1 MTLHEYMESLRQ
13 KTVAVLGIGVSNT
26 PLVQLLLRSGIRV
39 TACDKRTKEQLG
51 TLADE
56 LEQAGCTLR
65 LGPDYLE
72 GLHEDVIFR
81 TPGLR
86 PDVPQLAAAVAN
98 GSVLTSEMEE
108 FFRVCPCPI
117 IAVTGSDGKTT
128 TTTIIAE
135 LLKAAGNTVWVGGNI
150 GHPLLCDA
158 DRMRPQDY
166 AVLELSSFQLMTMD
180 RSPHIAVVTN
190 LAPNH
195 LDMHK
200 DMAEYVAAKEN
211 IFRYQRPG
219 DIAVFNQDNDITR
232 QQALRAVG
240 AVRLFSRRSEPEE
253 GVFDAAAVAHYRD
266 VIACCRKYG
275 VEPFVTLHHFSSPK
289 WLISK
294 GGWEASTTPEDFAH
308 YVRFIIGELGSEL
321 HYICTINEANMGI
334 QVAAI
339 AERYKR
345 QMMAQMQAAQS
356 GGNSADGSVQVGIN
370 LQKMMEGQKAAAAEN
385 LEVFGVEKV
394 ENFTSMRTREGD
406 LLILKAHELA
416 KKEIKA
422 LYPDIKVGLTLSLHD
437 IQPQEDGME
446 RAKKEWDEEFMHYL
460 PYIKDD
466 DFLGVQN
473 YTRSL
478 IGADGFQPR
487 MVQSLH
493 R

>member
-1 MTLHEYMESLRQ
+1 MKLPENFLIGAATAAHQVEGNNIHSDLWAMEHMKHTSFIEPSLD
-13 KTVAVLGIGVSNT
+13 AVDHYNRYEKDIKLM
-26 PLVQLLLRSGIRV
+26 
-39 TACDKRTKEQLG
+39 
-51 TLADE
+51 AD
-56 LEQAGCTLR
+56 AGLNAYR
-65 LGPDYLE
+65 
-72 GLHEDVIFR
+72 
-81 TPGLR
+81 
-86 PDVPQLAAAVAN
+86 
-98 GSVLTSEMEE
+98 
-108 FFRVCPCPI
+108 
-117 IAVTGSDGKTT
+117 
-128 TTTIIAE
+128 
-135 LLKAAGNTVWVGGNI
+135 
-150 GHPLLCDA
+150 
-158 DRMRPQDY
+158 
-166 AVLELSSFQLMTMD
+166 
-180 RSPHIAVVTN
+180 
-190 LAPNH
+190 
-195 LDMHK
+195 
-200 DMAEYVAAKEN
+200 
-211 IFRYQRPG
+211 
-219 DIAVFNQDNDITR
+219 
-232 QQALRAVG
+232 
-240 AVRLFSRRSEPEE
+240 FSIEWARIEPEE
-253 GVFDAAAVAHYRD
+253 GHFDSEAVDHYKA
-266 VIACCRKYG
+266 VIACCKKYG
-275 VEPFVTLHHFSSPK
+275 IEPFVTLHHFSSPK

-308 YVRFIIGELGSEL
+308 YVRFIIEQLGSEL

-478 IGADGFQPR
+478 IGADGQLPNPDGAELTQMNYEFYPEALEHVLR
-487 MVQSLH
+487 KVAKDFHGDLYVTENGIATADDTRRVAFIDTALKGIVSCINDGLPVKSYFHWSLLDNFEWQKGYSMTFGLIAVDRSTQTRH
-493 R
+493 PKESLSFLGHWNQ

>member
-1 MTLHEYMESLRQ
+1 MKLPENFLIGAATAAHQVEGNNIHSDLWAMEHMKHTSFIEPSLD
-13 KTVAVLGIGVSNT
+13 AVDHYNRYEKDIKLM
-26 PLVQLLLRSGIRV
+26 
-39 TACDKRTKEQLG
+39 
-51 TLADE
+51 AD
-56 LEQAGCTLR
+56 AGLNAYR
-65 LGPDYLE
+65 
-72 GLHEDVIFR
+72 
-81 TPGLR
+81 
-86 PDVPQLAAAVAN
+86 
-98 GSVLTSEMEE
+98 
-108 FFRVCPCPI
+108 
-117 IAVTGSDGKTT
+117 
-128 TTTIIAE
+128 
-135 LLKAAGNTVWVGGNI
+135 
-150 GHPLLCDA
+150 
-158 DRMRPQDY
+158 
-166 AVLELSSFQLMTMD
+166 
-180 RSPHIAVVTN
+180 
-190 LAPNH
+190 
-195 LDMHK
+195 
-200 DMAEYVAAKEN
+200 
-211 IFRYQRPG
+211 
-219 DIAVFNQDNDITR
+219 
-232 QQALRAVG
+232 
-240 AVRLFSRRSEPEE
+240 FSIEWARIEPEE
-253 GVFDAAAVAHYRD
+253 GHFDSEAVDHYKA
-266 VIACCRKYG
+266 VIACCKKYG
-275 VEPFVTLHHFSSPK
+275 IEPFVTLHHFSSPK

-370 LQKMMEGQKAAAAEN
+370 LQKMMEGQKTAAAEN

-478 IGADGFQPR
+478 IGADGQLPNPDGAELTQMNYEFYPEALEHVLR
-487 MVQSLH
+487 KVAKDFHGDLYVTENGIATADDTRRVAFIDTALKGIVSCINDGLPVKSYFHWSLLDNFEWQKGYSMTFGLIAVDRSTQTRH
-493 R
+493 PKESLSFLGHWNQ

>member
-1 MTLHEYMESLRQ
+1 MKLPENFLIGAATAAHQVEGNNIHSDLWAMEHMKHTSFIEPSLD
-13 KTVAVLGIGVSNT
+13 AVDHYNRYEKDIKLM
-26 PLVQLLLRSGIRV
+26 
-39 TACDKRTKEQLG
+39 
-51 TLADE
+51 AD
-56 LEQAGCTLR
+56 AGLNAYR
-65 LGPDYLE
+65 
-72 GLHEDVIFR
+72 
-81 TPGLR
+81 
-86 PDVPQLAAAVAN
+86 
-98 GSVLTSEMEE
+98 
-108 FFRVCPCPI
+108 
-117 IAVTGSDGKTT
+117 
-128 TTTIIAE
+128 
-135 LLKAAGNTVWVGGNI
+135 
-150 GHPLLCDA
+150 
-158 DRMRPQDY
+158 
-166 AVLELSSFQLMTMD
+166 
-180 RSPHIAVVTN
+180 
-190 LAPNH
+190 
-195 LDMHK
+195 
-200 DMAEYVAAKEN
+200 
-211 IFRYQRPG
+211 
-219 DIAVFNQDNDITR
+219 
-232 QQALRAVG
+232 
-240 AVRLFSRRSEPEE
+240 FSIEWARIEPEE
-253 GVFDAAAVAHYRD
+253 GHFDSEAVDHYKA
-266 VIACCRKYG
+266 VIACCKKYG
-275 VEPFVTLHHFSSPK
+275 IEPFVTLHHFSSPK

-478 IGADGFQPR
+478 IGADGRLPNPDGAELTQMNYEFYPEALEHVLR
-487 MVQSLH
+487 KVAKDFHGDLYVTENGIATADDTRRVAFIDTALKGIVSCINDGLPVKSYFHWSLLDNFEWQKGYSMTFGLIAVDRSTQTRH
-493 R
+493 PKESLSFLGHWNQ

>member
-1 MTLHEYMESLRQ
+1 MKLPENFLIGAATAAHQVEGNNIHSDLWAMEHMKHTSFIEPSLD
-13 KTVAVLGIGVSNT
+13 AVDHYNRYEKDIKLM
-26 PLVQLLLRSGIRV
+26 
-39 TACDKRTKEQLG
+39 
-51 TLADE
+51 AD
-56 LEQAGCTLR
+56 AGLNAYR
-65 LGPDYLE
+65 
-72 GLHEDVIFR
+72 
-81 TPGLR
+81 
-86 PDVPQLAAAVAN
+86 
-98 GSVLTSEMEE
+98 
-108 FFRVCPCPI
+108 
-117 IAVTGSDGKTT
+117 
-128 TTTIIAE
+128 
-135 LLKAAGNTVWVGGNI
+135 
-150 GHPLLCDA
+150 
-158 DRMRPQDY
+158 
-166 AVLELSSFQLMTMD
+166 
-180 RSPHIAVVTN
+180 
-190 LAPNH
+190 
-195 LDMHK
+195 
-200 DMAEYVAAKEN
+200 
-211 IFRYQRPG
+211 
-219 DIAVFNQDNDITR
+219 
-232 QQALRAVG
+232 
-240 AVRLFSRRSEPEE
+240 FSIEWARIEPEE
-253 GVFDAAAVAHYRD
+253 GHFDSEAVDHYKA
-266 VIACCRKYG
+266 VIACCKKYG
-275 VEPFVTLHHFSSPK
+275 IEPFVTLHHFSSPK

-416 KKEIKA
+416 KKESKA

-478 IGADGFQPR
+478 IGADGQLPNPDGAELTQMNYEFYPEALEHVLR
-487 MVQSLH
+487 KVAKDFHGDLYVTENGIATADDTRRVAFIDTALKGIVSCINDGLPVKSYFHWSLLDNFEWQKGYSMTFGLIAVDRSTQTRH
-493 R
+493 PKESLSFLGHWNQ

>member
-1 MTLHEYMESLRQ
+1 MKLPENFLIGAATAAHQVEGNNIHSDLWAMEHMKHTSFIEPSLD
-13 KTVAVLGIGVSNT
+13 AVDHYNRYEKDIKLM
-26 PLVQLLLRSGIRV
+26 
-39 TACDKRTKEQLG
+39 
-51 TLADE
+51 AD
-56 LEQAGCTLR
+56 AGLNAYR
-65 LGPDYLE
+65 
-72 GLHEDVIFR
+72 
-81 TPGLR
+81 
-86 PDVPQLAAAVAN
+86 
-98 GSVLTSEMEE
+98 
-108 FFRVCPCPI
+108 
-117 IAVTGSDGKTT
+117 
-128 TTTIIAE
+128 
-135 LLKAAGNTVWVGGNI
+135 
-150 GHPLLCDA
+150 
-158 DRMRPQDY
+158 
-166 AVLELSSFQLMTMD
+166 
-180 RSPHIAVVTN
+180 
-190 LAPNH
+190 
-195 LDMHK
+195 
-200 DMAEYVAAKEN
+200 
-211 IFRYQRPG
+211 
-219 DIAVFNQDNDITR
+219 
-232 QQALRAVG
+232 
-240 AVRLFSRRSEPEE
+240 FSIEWARIEPEE
-253 GVFDAAAVAHYRD
+253 GHFDSEAVDHYKA
-266 VIACCRKYG
+266 VIACCKKYG
-275 VEPFVTLHHFSSPK
+275 IEPFVTLHHFSSPK

-478 IGADGFQPR
+478 IGADGQLPNPDGAELTQMNYEFYPEALEHVLR
-487 MVQSLH
+487 KVAKDFHGDLYVTENGFATADDTRRVAFIDTALKGIVSCINDGLPVKSYFHWSLLDNFEWQKGYSMTFGLIAVDRSTQTRH
-493 R
+493 PKESLSFLGHWNQ

>member
-1 MTLHEYMESLRQ
+1 MKLPEHFLIGAATAAHQVEGNNIHSDLWAMEHMKHTSFIEPSLD
-13 KTVAVLGIGVSNT
+13 AVDHYNRYEKDIKLM
-26 PLVQLLLRSGIRV
+26 
-39 TACDKRTKEQLG
+39 
-51 TLADE
+51 AD
-56 LEQAGCTLR
+56 AGLNAYR
-65 LGPDYLE
+65 
-72 GLHEDVIFR
+72 
-81 TPGLR
+81 
-86 PDVPQLAAAVAN
+86 
-98 GSVLTSEMEE
+98 
-108 FFRVCPCPI
+108 
-117 IAVTGSDGKTT
+117 
-128 TTTIIAE
+128 
-135 LLKAAGNTVWVGGNI
+135 
-150 GHPLLCDA
+150 
-158 DRMRPQDY
+158 
-166 AVLELSSFQLMTMD
+166 
-180 RSPHIAVVTN
+180 
-190 LAPNH
+190 
-195 LDMHK
+195 
-200 DMAEYVAAKEN
+200 
-211 IFRYQRPG
+211 
-219 DIAVFNQDNDITR
+219 
-232 QQALRAVG
+232 
-240 AVRLFSRRSEPEE
+240 FSIEWARIEPEE
-253 GVFDAAAVAHYRD
+253 GHFDSEAVDHYKA
-266 VIACCRKYG
+266 VIACCKKYG
-275 VEPFVTLHHFSSPK
+275 IEPFVTLHHFSSPK

-478 IGADGFQPR
+478 IGADGQLPNPDGAELTQMNYEFYPEALEHVLR
-487 MVQSLH
+487 KVAKDFHGDLYVTENGIATADDTRRVAFIDTALKGIVSCINDGLPVKSYFHWSLLDNFEWQKGYSMTFGLIAVDRSTQTRH
-493 R
+493 PKESLSFLGHWNQ

>member
-1 MTLHEYMESLRQ
+1 MKLPENFLIGAATAAHQVEGNNIHSDLWAMEHMKHTSFIEPSLD
-13 KTVAVLGIGVSNT
+13 AVDHYNRYEKDIKLM
-26 PLVQLLLRSGIRV
+26 
-39 TACDKRTKEQLG
+39 
-51 TLADE
+51 AD
-56 LEQAGCTLR
+56 AGLNAYR
-65 LGPDYLE
+65 
-72 GLHEDVIFR
+72 
-81 TPGLR
+81 
-86 PDVPQLAAAVAN
+86 
-98 GSVLTSEMEE
+98 
-108 FFRVCPCPI
+108 
-117 IAVTGSDGKTT
+117 
-128 TTTIIAE
+128 
-135 LLKAAGNTVWVGGNI
+135 
-150 GHPLLCDA
+150 
-158 DRMRPQDY
+158 
-166 AVLELSSFQLMTMD
+166 
-180 RSPHIAVVTN
+180 
-190 LAPNH
+190 
-195 LDMHK
+195 
-200 DMAEYVAAKEN
+200 
-211 IFRYQRPG
+211 
-219 DIAVFNQDNDITR
+219 
-232 QQALRAVG
+232 
-240 AVRLFSRRSEPEE
+240 FSIEWARIEPEE
-253 GVFDAAAVAHYRD
+253 GHFDSEAVDHYKA
-266 VIACCRKYG
+266 VIACCKKYG
-275 VEPFVTLHHFSSPK
+275 IEPFVTLHHFSSPK

-356 GGNSADGSVQVGIN
+356 DGNSADGSVQVGIN

-478 IGADGFQPR
+478 IGADGQLPNPDGAELTQMNYEFYPEALEHVLR
-487 MVQSLH
+487 KVAKDFHGDLYVTENGIATADDTRRVAFIDTALKGIVSCINDGLPVKSYFHWSLLDNFEWQKGYSMTFGLIAVDRSTQTRH
-493 R
+493 PKESLSFLGHWNQ

>member
-1 MTLHEYMESLRQ
+1 MKLPENFLIGAATAAHQVEGNNIHSDLWAMEHMKHTSFIEPSLD
-13 KTVAVLGIGVSNT
+13 AVDHYNRYEKDIKLM
-26 PLVQLLLRSGIRV
+26 
-39 TACDKRTKEQLG
+39 
-51 TLADE
+51 AD
-56 LEQAGCTLR
+56 AGLNAYR
-65 LGPDYLE
+65 
-72 GLHEDVIFR
+72 
-81 TPGLR
+81 
-86 PDVPQLAAAVAN
+86 
-98 GSVLTSEMEE
+98 
-108 FFRVCPCPI
+108 
-117 IAVTGSDGKTT
+117 
-128 TTTIIAE
+128 
-135 LLKAAGNTVWVGGNI
+135 
-150 GHPLLCDA
+150 
-158 DRMRPQDY
+158 
-166 AVLELSSFQLMTMD
+166 
-180 RSPHIAVVTN
+180 
-190 LAPNH
+190 
-195 LDMHK
+195 
-200 DMAEYVAAKEN
+200 
-211 IFRYQRPG
+211 
-219 DIAVFNQDNDITR
+219 
-232 QQALRAVG
+232 
-240 AVRLFSRRSEPEE
+240 FSIEWARIEPEE
-253 GVFDAAAVAHYRD
+253 GHFDSEAVDHYKA
-266 VIACCRKYG
+266 VIACCKKYG
-275 VEPFVTLHHFSSPK
+275 IEPFVTLHHFSSPK

-478 IGADGFQPR
+478 IGADGQLPNPDGAELTQMNYEFYPEALEHVLR
-487 MVQSLH
+487 KVAKDFHGDLYVTENGIATADDTRRVAFIDTALKGIVSCINDGLPVKSYFHWSLLDNFEWQKGYSMTFGLIAVDRSMQTRH
-493 R
+493 PKESLSFLGHWNQ

>member
-1 MTLHEYMESLRQ
+1 MKLPENFLIGAATAAHQVEGNNIHSDLWAMEHMKHTSFIEPSLD
-13 KTVAVLGIGVSNT
+13 AVDHYNRYEKDIKLM
-26 PLVQLLLRSGIRV
+26 
-39 TACDKRTKEQLG
+39 
-51 TLADE
+51 AD
-56 LEQAGCTLR
+56 AGLNAYR
-65 LGPDYLE
+65 
-72 GLHEDVIFR
+72 
-81 TPGLR
+81 
-86 PDVPQLAAAVAN
+86 
-98 GSVLTSEMEE
+98 
-108 FFRVCPCPI
+108 
-117 IAVTGSDGKTT
+117 
-128 TTTIIAE
+128 
-135 LLKAAGNTVWVGGNI
+135 
-150 GHPLLCDA
+150 
-158 DRMRPQDY
+158 
-166 AVLELSSFQLMTMD
+166 
-180 RSPHIAVVTN
+180 
-190 LAPNH
+190 
-195 LDMHK
+195 
-200 DMAEYVAAKEN
+200 
-211 IFRYQRPG
+211 
-219 DIAVFNQDNDITR
+219 
-232 QQALRAVG
+232 
-240 AVRLFSRRSEPEE
+240 FSIEWARIEPEE
-253 GVFDAAAVAHYRD
+253 GHFDSEAVDHYKA
-266 VIACCRKYG
+266 VIACCKKYG
-275 VEPFVTLHHFSSPK
+275 IEPFVTLHHFSSPK

-345 QMMAQMQAAQS
+345 QMQAAQS

-478 IGADGFQPR
+478 IGADGQLPNPDGAELTQMNYEFYPEALEHVLR
-487 MVQSLH
+487 KVAKDFHGDLYVTENGIATADDTRRVAFIDTALKGIVSCINDGLPVKSYFHWSLLDNFEWQKGYSMTFGLIAVDRSTQTRH
-493 R
+493 PKESLSFLGHWNQ